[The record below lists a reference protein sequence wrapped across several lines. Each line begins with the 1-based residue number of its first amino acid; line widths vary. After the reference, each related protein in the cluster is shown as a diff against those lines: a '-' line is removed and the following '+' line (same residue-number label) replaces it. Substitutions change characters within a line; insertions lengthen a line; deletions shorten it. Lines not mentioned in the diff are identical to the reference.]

1 MSHANAGRL
10 FKNTIFLYLRLILVL
25 GVSLYTSRIVIGAL
39 GITDYGIYNVVAGTV
54 TLIAFLN
61 SAMATGTQRFLSYE
75 LGRDQ
80 PTELQR
86 IFSTAMLIHLGIAIL
101 IFIIAESLGVWIV
114 NHVLTIPETRMEGA
128 NWILQCAIFGLM
140 VNIVQVPYTAVIIS
154 RERMNVYAYMS
165 LVDVASK
172 LGIVFMLGIGGFD
185 KLKLYGTLHVA
196 SGILVALLY
205 ALYCRKSFRECR
217 LTSDIS
223 WPKMREM
230 TSFVGWNLTA
240 HIASVLSNQGV
251 NMLLN
256 VHFGP
261 AINAARGVAMQ
272 ASGTIQGFVGNVQ
285 AASAPQIVKTY
296 AAGEIEQEKKLI
308 LFTCKITFC
317 LLFLMALPVFLEAR
331 TVLELWLKNPPAESA
346 SFLKLILI
354 DALICTSANP
364 MFHAIMATGRIK
376 IYQIVCSSVVM
387 GGVLLAWWLLYR
399 GFAAHVVFYIAILVS
414 VFLLS
419 SRLVFLKN
427 EIGFSFTVYRK
438 ALLVPALK
446 IMTVSTAIPTW
457 IHFSMEEG
465 ISRFMFVALAAFI
478 VTPLAILWLGLQKN
492 EVAFLKAKISARLNM
507 RMKAA

>member
-1 MSHANAGRL
+1 MSHANPGRL
-10 FKNTIFLYLRLILVL
+10 FKNTIFLYFRMILVL
-25 GVSLYTSRIVIGAL
+25 GVSLYTSRVVINAL
-39 GITDYGIYNVVAGTV
+39 GIEDFGIYNVVAGTV

-61 SAMATGTQRFLSYE
+61 SAMAIGTQRFLSYE

-80 PTELQR
+80 PTESRR
-86 IFSTAMLIHLGIAIL
+86 IFSTAMLIHLGVAIL
-101 IFIIAESLGVWIV
+101 IFIIAETLGVWIV
-114 NHVLTIPETRMEGA
+114 NHVLTIPEARLDAA

-165 LVDVASK
+165 FVDVAAK

-185 KLKLYGTLHVA
+185 KLKLYGTLHAA

-217 LTSDIS
+217 LTTEIS

-230 TSFVGWNLTA
+230 TSFVGWNLSA

-272 ASGTIQGFVGNVQ
+272 ASGTIQGFVGNIQ

-331 TVLELWLKNPPAESA
+331 TVLVLWLKNPPPEAA
-346 SFLKLILI
+346 GFLKLILI

-376 IYQIVCSSVVM
+376 TYQIICSSVVM
-387 GGVLLAWWLLYR
+387 GSVLIAWFLLAK
-399 GFAAHVVFYIAILVS
+399 GFSAHVVFYIAILVS
-414 VFLLS
+414 IFLLWR
-419 SRLVFLKN
+419 RLVFLKQ

-438 ALLVPALK
+438 ALLMPALK
-446 IMTVSTAIPTW
+446 IITVSAVIPVW
-457 IHFSMEEG
+457 IHFSMTESL
-465 ISRFMFVALAAFI
+465 SRFIWVTLAAFTI
-478 VTPLAILWLGLQKN
+478 TPLAILWLGLQKN
-492 EVAFLKAKISARLNM
+492 EVAFLKAKISAKFSKPP
-507 RMKAA
+507 KAA